1 MSPSLKILVSAT
13 AVIGLLTVTAFQQS
27 NILSYKE
34 VISFQSNK
42 LEEQAIIIDDQIVEI
57 DELTVNNTLLLEELN
72 LVRDSIS
79 ILQNDLTILKDTY
92 QKSKK
97 SIKAIEDEL
106 DVRQQELD
114 FIKKELIKKK
124 SKSSKEAAL
133 KEKVAMLEE
142 QLEQLNY
149 LQKKETEEFVEVE
162 NKIEE
167 VEVVV
172 TKKEATAEKM
182 AKLKAILENTIIDF
196 HGISLRTE
204 RDGDHISKLRKNG
217 KNWKYTFINFDI
229 QNAMPGY
236 LVGAEFEWRITD
248 MDTGMPISYIESNKI
263 YPDAKDTKGLF
274 FIYQGYAE
282 EAVFINTQ
290 PKEGANYELK
300 LFYLEDGNEFYV
312 NGSSRPIVFDKHCI
326 D

>member
-1 MSPSLKILVSAT
+1 MSTSLKILVSAT

-27 NILSYKE
+27 NIISYKE
-34 VISFQSNK
+34 VISQQINK
-42 LEEQAIIIDDQIVEI
+42 INDQANIIDDQIAEI
-57 DELTVNNTLLLEELN
+57 DELYVSNTLLLEELN

-79 ILQNDLTILKDTY
+79 ILQNDLTILQGAF

-97 SIKAIEDEL
+97 SLSAVEKEL
-106 DVRQQELD
+106 AVRQKELD
-114 FIKKELIKKK
+114 FIKAELLKKK
-124 SKSSKEAAL
+124 SKPSNEAAL
-133 KEKVAMLEE
+133 KEKVAALEE
-142 QLEQLNY
+142 QLEQLAY
-149 LQKKETEEFVEVE
+149 LQQNEVEEVIEVE
-162 NKIEE
+162 NEIDE
-167 VEVVV
+167 VEATVAV
-172 TKKEATAEKM
+172 KEAAAEKM
-182 AKLKAILENTIIDF
+182 IKLKAILENTIIDF
-196 HGISLRTE
+196 RGISLRTK
-204 RDGDHISKLRKNG
+204 RDGDNISKLKNNG

-248 MDTGMPISYIESNKI
+248 MDTGKPISYIESNNM
-263 YPDAKDTKGLF
+263 YPDADDVKGLN
-274 FIYQGYAE
+274 FIYQGHTE
-282 EAVFINTQ
+282 EVVFINTQ